1 MTRTGPTPAFHPIGA
16 LWNRILARSGRSV
29 VFLTPEWQ
37 ESWWTEFGNA
47 AALRLLAVGP
57 RDAPLGIAPLQ
68 LIGERLTFLGDT
80 DLFDYHDFITD
91 DRSFYPALLDAVED
105 EPWRTM
111 ELSSVPQWSPTFHLL
126 PDAARRRGYAVR
138 TEIEDVVPG
147 IALPGSWDAYLAGLR
162 KKDRH
167 ELRRKLRRLAS
178 AGEVNLR
185 RADASTLDRDFA
197 LFREMMAE
205 SREEK
210 RTFLSP
216 ERQAF
221 FERIVHRMEETGRL
235 RLLLLD
241 IDGDPAAAVLA
252 FDDGDQR
259 MLYNSGYR
267 HAYAHLAVGLMLK
280 ALCVRDAIE
289 SGLRYFDL
297 LRGSEP
303 YKYHLGAED
312 GAVHR
317 ITVSR

>member
-1 MTRTGPTPAFHPIGA
+1 MTCTELTTAFSPLGA
-16 LWNRILARSGRSV
+16 LWGGILARLGWSA

-37 ESWWTEFGNA
+37 ESWWTEFGSA
-47 AALRLLAVGP
+47 EELRLSAIGP
-57 RDAPLGIAPLQ
+57 QDAPLGIAPLQ
-68 LIGERLTFLGDT
+68 LSGGRLTFLGDT

-91 DRSFYPALLDAVED
+91 DPAFYPALLDHVED

-111 ELSSVPQWSPTFHLL
+111 ELTSVPEWSPTFRLL

-138 TEIEDVVPG
+138 TELEDVVPG
-147 IALPGSWDAYLAGLR
+147 IVLPRSWDAYLAGLR

-167 ELRRKLRRLAS
+167 ELRRKLRRLES
-178 AGEVNLR
+178 AGEVVVR
-185 RADASTLDRDFA
+185 RAGASTLDRDAA
-197 LFREMMAE
+197 LFQEMMSE

-221 FERIVHRMEETGRL
+221 FERIVHCMEETGRL
-235 RLLLLD
+235 RLLFLD
-241 IDGDPAAAVLA
+241 IDGEPAAAVLA
-252 FDDGDQR
+252 FDDGGR
-259 MLYNSGYR
+259 RLLYNSGYR
-267 HAYAHLAVGLMLK
+267 REYAHLAVGLMLK
-280 ALCVRDAIE
+280 ALCIRDAIE

-297 LRGSEP
+297 LRGAEP

-312 GAVHR
+312 SAVHR